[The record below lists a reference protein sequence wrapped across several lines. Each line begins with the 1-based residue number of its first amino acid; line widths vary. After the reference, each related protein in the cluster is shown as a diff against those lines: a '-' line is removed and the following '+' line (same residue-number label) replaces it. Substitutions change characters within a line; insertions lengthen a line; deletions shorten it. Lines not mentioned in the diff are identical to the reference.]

1 MQTGKGTSSRR
12 SQLSGQSGQ
21 VEVETAIVMPAVI
34 FLLLGLMQLGMLHQ
48 ARLIT
53 EYAAY
58 RAVRAGV
65 VRNAN
70 VQDMETAALAAA
82 LPILSRSAGDSEVL
96 DRTDTPADWWD
107 KWNRQGF
114 GSFLGGIGLGNRMT
128 DVFMKYTEVTICGPL
143 KEDVDDDA
151 YTYEVEGN
159 KYVPFDDPAVAGKP
173 LLTKLRIEL
182 KVNYRLVI
190 PFADWVIYRM
200 SRGRN
205 LVKELRLQSHQ
216 DLFDMPDMDGQGVA
230 AMLGVH
236 TIPIRAQYSMKM
248 HSDILLN
255 DLPSQ
260 NNCYAGGG
268 ADD

>member
-1 MQTGKGTSSRR
+1 M
-12 SQLSGQSGQ
+12 
-21 VEVETAIVMPAVI
+21 VMPAVI

-96 DRTDTPADWWD
+96 DQTDTPGDWWD

-128 DVFMKYTEVTICGPL
+128 DVGMQYTEVTICGPL
-143 KEDVDDDA
+143 QSDVSGETYSAGGEDF
-151 YTYEVEGN
+151 
-159 KYVPFDDPAVAGKP
+159 VPFDDPEVAGGTRDQAAHRAEGQLPAGHP
-173 LLTKLRIEL
+173 LR
-182 KVNYRLVI
+182 RL
-190 PFADWVIYRM
+190 
-200 SRGRN
+200 GH
-205 LVKELRLQSHQ
+205 L
-216 DLFDMPDMDGQGVA
+216 PDCRA
-230 AMLGVH
+230 AA
-236 TIPIRAQYSMKM
+236 T
-248 HSDILLN
+248 
-255 DLPSQ
+255 
-260 NNCYAGGG
+260 
-268 ADD
+268 

>member
-1 MQTGKGTSSRR
+1 MRIRIRIPNRYRLLG
-12 SQLSGQSGQ
+12 GQSGQ

-58 RAVRAGV
+58 RAVRTGV

-96 DRTDTPADWWD
+96 DRTGTPADWSS
-107 KWNRQGF
+107 KWQRPGF
-114 GSFLGGIGLGNRMT
+114 GSFLGIGLLGNQMT
-128 DVFMKYTEVTICGPL
+128 DAPLKYTEVTICGPL
-143 KEDVDDDA
+143 QRDVSGKTYSAGGDD
-151 YTYEVEGN
+151 
-159 KYVPFDDPAVAGKP
+159 YVPFDDPTVAGNG
-173 LLTKLRIEL
+173 LTTKLRIEL

-205 LVKELRLQSHQ
+205 LIKELRLQSHQ
-216 DLFDMPDMDGQGVA
+216 NLIDVPDMDMQGIA
-230 AMLGVH
+230 AMMGVH

-248 HSDILLN
+248 HSDMHKAS
-255 DLPSQ
+255 LPTE
-260 NNCYAGGG
+260 NNCTAGGG